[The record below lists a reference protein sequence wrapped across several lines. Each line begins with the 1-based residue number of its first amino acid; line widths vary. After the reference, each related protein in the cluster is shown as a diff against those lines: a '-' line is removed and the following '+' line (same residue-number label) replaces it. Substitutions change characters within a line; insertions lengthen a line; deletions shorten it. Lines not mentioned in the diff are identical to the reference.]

1 MQKLTSPSRPQ
12 RPHRQ
17 RGISLIESLV
27 ALVVAA
33 LGILGIVGVQMRT
46 LADTQTSVRRAEAI
60 LLIEDLS
67 ERMKVNPNA
76 LNNLASYTSGFGD
89 EITLSSCATNCTSA
103 QQASY
108 DVAQW
113 KQTVKDNL
121 PLGEASLFL
130 APGED
135 QGHRQLGVI
144 ISWRENEQKMSDE
157 EKNNL
162 DTSKILVD
170 GEWKSATGADNAC
183 PDNRTCHLQY
193 IPVSARCAPYD
204 NGSGTPLFY
213 CS

>member
-1 MQKLTSPSRPQ
+1 MPKLTSPSHSQHPQ
-12 RPHRQ
+12 RQ

-113 KQTVKDNL
+113 KQTVKDKL

-144 ISWRENEQKMSDE
+144 ISWRENEREGSKTDVI
-157 EKNNL
+157 

-183 PDNRTCHLQY
+183 PDKRTGHLQF
-193 IPVSARCAPYD
+193 IALSARCAPYD